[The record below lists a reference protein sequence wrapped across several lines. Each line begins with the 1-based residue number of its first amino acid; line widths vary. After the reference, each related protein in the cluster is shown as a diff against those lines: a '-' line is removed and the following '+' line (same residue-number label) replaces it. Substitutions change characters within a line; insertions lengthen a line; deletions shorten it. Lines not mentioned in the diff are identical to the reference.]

1 MNGMSA
7 VLTKKK
13 KKKKL
18 ECHVLIFL
26 GFDRIYNKSSN
37 TTPLF

>member
-13 KKKKL
+13 KKM